1 MHAATA
7 RTRGAHHVGRTVP
20 DLGAARG
27 FLIHDRGFTQGREKP
42 DHPAEFV
49 SHGEVMFTLWRA
61 EDPASAIAFDRRH
74 GICLHHLA
82 LQVASAS
89 ALDAPHDDLA
99 RREYWAE
106 QMQLG
111 YDLVEV
117 VLPFVV
123 NECGEGFGSIPDAAE
138 NAGVEMAFSTSKIAG
153 DLDRV
158 FYMRTGLL
166 ADLVQVGRDSANAGS
181 YWPRFPHR
189 TQP

>member
-1 MHAATA
+1 
-7 RTRGAHHVGRTVP
+7 VGRTVP

-99 RREYWAE
+99 RREDV
-106 QMQLG
+106 Q
-111 YDLVEV
+111 VE
-117 VLPFVV
+117 LAP
-123 NECGEGFGSIPDAAE
+123 ESPGGGSTRHMMCSIPGSIR
-138 NAGVEMAFSTSKIAG
+138 
-153 DLDRV
+153 L
-158 FYMRTGLL
+158 GLV
-166 ADLVQVGRDSANAGS
+166 APER
-181 YWPRFPHR
+181 R
-189 TQP
+189 